1 MTRILVVEDSM
12 LSRRMVVDALKEAG
26 YETSEAKN
34 GEMGLEMFRENRPDC
49 VVSDLLMPIMDGQ
62 TLLGHIRELD
72 TEVPVII
79 ASADIQQ
86 SSRDICESLGINGFL
101 NKPVKSADLL
111 ERIKAALTHSTEV
124 ELHEAK

>member
-34 GEMGLEMFRENRPDC
+34 GEVGLEMFRENRPDC

-86 SSRDICESLGINGFL
+86 SSLDICESFGISGFL
-101 NKPVKSADLL
+101 NKPVKSEDLL
-111 ERIKAALTHSTEV
+111 VCVEAALTQNTGVS
-124 ELHEAK
+124 LHEAK

>member
-1 MTRILVVEDSM
+1 MTRILVVEDSL
-12 LSRRMVVDALKEAG
+12 LSRRMVVDTLNEAG

-34 GEMGLEMFRENRPDC
+34 GEVGLEMFRESRPDC

-86 SSRDICESLGINGFL
+86 SSRDICENLGISGFL

-111 ERIKAALTHSTEV
+111 ERIEAALAHSTEV